1 MKTFTPV
8 YNFLVAGTTPTVTA
22 RLDTNLLVK
31 NNMTINSGNVLNA
44 NVCNITVDGQWS
56 DAGSFTPTTTTAVF
70 NGTSAQTIT
79 KTSSAETFNKLTINN
94 ATSVSLGSSTN
105 ATVADSF
112 QILQGTF
119 AVGTNTLTLNGGVA
133 SSGTLTSA
141 ATGTVSYNKS
151 SAGQTVLAASYGNL
165 TFSNFTK
172 TLPSTGTVGV
182 ASTFTPGT
190 AIGHTITGGTVNF
203 NGSGSQTIP
212 SFLFNNL
219 NVSTGGTKTLAVPA
233 ADTVQGNF
241 TINSGVTFADGGFS
255 LRVAKNSTNNGAH
268 TGTGNVT
275 FIAGGAAHVLS
286 GTGSYT
292 NLVMNDAT
300 NGATLSNN
308 LKIGG
313 VLTFTNGIITTSSAD
328 TVIIASTGS
337 VSRTSGHVNG
347 NLEKYISTGSNVLRI
362 FEIGDAT
369 TFAPDTVT
377 FASVT
382 TSGNLISSV
391 TAGDNPGIA
400 NSGVDPNH
408 SVNRVLDYCEQ
419 RHCVHDI

>member
-1 MKTFTPV
+1 M
-8 YNFLVAGTTPTVTA
+8 
-22 RLDTNLLVK
+22 D
-31 NNMTINSGNVLNA
+31 
-44 NVCNITVDGQWS
+44 
-56 DAGSFTPTTTTAVF
+56 
-70 NGTSAQTIT
+70 
-79 KTSSAETFNKLTINN
+79 
-94 ATSVSLGSSTN
+94 
-105 ATVADSF
+105 
-112 QILQGTF
+112 
-119 AVGTNTLTLNGGVA
+119 
-133 SSGTLTSA
+133 
-141 ATGTVSYNKS
+141 
-151 SAGQTVLAASYGNL
+151 
-165 TFSNFTK
+165 
-172 TLPSTGTVGV
+172 
-182 ASTFTPGT
+182 
-190 AIGHTITGGTVNF
+190 F

-219 NVSTGGTKTLAVPA
+219 NVSTGGTKTLAVSA

-292 NLVMNDAT
+292 NLVMSDAT

-369 TFAPDTVT
+369 TFSPDTVT

-382 TSGNLISSV
+382 TGGNLISSV
-391 TAGDNPGIA
+391 PPERIRDIA
-400 NSGVDPNH
+400 NSAKI
-408 SVNRVLDYCEQ
+408 STRTQ
-419 RHCVHDI
+419 MSIDIGLCANSGTFQFMTYNATFDFVAGDIDAGAATATFVVGK